1 MSQVLM
7 PKATAIW
14 LVENTALTF
23 DQIAQFTGIHRLEI
37 QAIADGDTA
46 SSLMGY
52 SPIAAGQLSLEE
64 IEKGVKDPQY
74 QLKMMM
80 RNEPEVK
87 RKSKGPRY
95 TPIAKRQ
102 DKPDAIM
109 YFLKF
114 HPELSDNQIIKLI
127 GTTKNT
133 INAIKTKSH
142 WNMANLRAQH
152 PVDLGLCKLSV
163 FNEITQKAHA
173 KYLAENP
180 HLVLVEEPVVAP
192 TEESSLQ

>member
-1 MSQVLM
+1 MPQVLM

-23 DQIAQFTGIHRLEI
+23 DQIANFTGIHRLEI

-52 SPIAAGQLSLEE
+52 NPVDSGQLSREE
-64 IEKGVKDPQY
+64 INKGEKDAQY
-74 QLKMMM
+74 QLKMLT

-87 RKSKGPRY
+87 KKSKGPRY

-163 FNEITQKAHA
+163 FNEITKKARD

-180 HLVLVEEPVVAP
+180 HLVPVEEPVAP
-192 TEESSLQ
+192 PAPELE